1 MSNMAKLTLASLIA
15 FCIALF
21 SCKQNEVDPTTTT
34 PISNTTADIRD
45 SLWLYMQD
53 VYLWSDKLPSSFNPR
68 AYASV
73 RDMVIKKTHTP

>member
-15 FCIALF
+15 FCIQLF

-53 VYLWSDKLPSSFNPR
+53 VYLWYDKLPSSFNP
-68 AYASV
+68 YASV